1 MRSCCLVGAVFYL
14 IATALALPLFPQAAS
29 NPSTSIV
36 ERRWDPI
43 SLLRRALPPHLAD
56 IPVAEPYQNQ
66 HLKGAALKFSSDNP
80 VVKSLFTRPS
90 ILNRAVDASHQERSA
105 LSKRGE
111 ETVTTDYNTAPPAPQ
126 PGTTTA
132 TGIDLK
138 DPYDNQLDMNA
149 KPGAGGKGGRWG
161 FIFNKAVSERI
172 GK

>member
-1 MRSCCLVGAVFYL
+1 M
-14 IATALALPLFPQAAS
+14 
-29 NPSTSIV
+29 

-56 IPVAEPYQNQ
+56 IPADEPSQKQ
-66 HLKGAALKFSSDNP
+66 HLKGAVLRFSSDNP

-90 ILNRAVDASHQERSA
+90 ILNRAFDASHQERSA
-105 LSKRGE
+105 LSKRG

-132 TGIDLK
+132 TGVGLK
-138 DPYDNQLDMNA
+138 DPYDNQLDMNV
-149 KPGAGGKGGRWG
+149 KPGEDGRGGRYGW
-161 FIFNKAVSERI
+161 IFGNKMVSDRI